1 MPPHIAFVPVTG
13 AGHVNPALAVAEE
26 LRIRGNRVS
35 FAATAKFASQAA
47 RAGVEVVPYR
57 STLPADAPTEVPP
70 EERLRRTMSLIVE
83 ESMAVVRQL
92 EVAYRGDRPDAVA
105 YDGPVMAGRLLAL
118 RWGVPGVRLLPM
130 FATPEQYV
138 PDDLRVTDALAALAA
153 LAALVPESADEVR
166 DFLSERDLSG
176 VRAADFMNNRE
187 ECCVSF
193 LPRAFH
199 PGGNEF
205 DRRFT
210 FAGPCLG
217 ADRLAETWP
226 GDEGPQV
233 LVSLGTVHNANTGFF
248 GTAMTALADLAL
260 RAVIVTGGR
269 VAPADLPAPPPNV
282 SVRSRVPHLAALARA
297 SVYVCHGGM
306 GSVMEALYHGVPV
319 IVVPQSPEHRV
330 TGERVRELGLGRCV
344 PPETLTTAKLTN
356 TLRATLSDK
365 TIAARCTRMRADI
378 RKAGGKSTAANA
390 IERFLAEESRP
401 G

>member
-1 MPPHIAFVPVTG
+1 VAPHIAFVPVTG

-26 LRIRGNRVS
+26 LHARGTRVS
-35 FAATAKFASQAA
+35 FAATAEFAGQAA

-70 EERLRRTMSLIVE
+70 EERLRRTMSLVFR

-92 EVAYRGDRPDAVA
+92 EEAYRGDRPDAVA

-130 FATPEQYV
+130 LAMPEQYV
-138 PDDLRVTDALAALAA
+138 PDELRVTDVLG
-153 LAALVPESADEVR
+153 ALVPESADEVR

-176 VRAADFMNNRE
+176 VRAAEFMNNRE
-187 ECCVSF
+187 GCCVSF
-193 LPRAFH
+193 LPRAFQ
-199 PGGNEF
+199 PDGTDF
-205 DRRFT
+205 DGRFT
-210 FAGPCLG
+210 FTGPCLG

-226 GDEGPQV
+226 GDDEPQV
-233 LVSLGTVHNANTGFF
+233 LVSLGTVHNDNTDFF

-269 VAPADLPAPPPNV
+269 VAPADLPTPPPNV
-282 SVRSRVPHLAALARA
+282 SVRARVPHLAALARA

-306 GSVMEALYHGVPV
+306 GSVMEALYHGAPV
-319 IVVPQSPEHRV
+319 IVVPQSPEHRL
-330 TGERVRELGLGRCV
+330 TGERVRELGLGRCL
-344 PPETLTTAKLTN
+344 PPETLTAAKLTT
-356 TLRATLSDK
+356 TLRETLSDK

-378 RKAGGKSTAANA
+378 RKAGGKTTAANA
-390 IERFLAEESRP
+390 IERFLAKESRS